1 MSLVILSVTGRKHIE
16 GRYHYIFLWIFYLV
30 LGWLLVPC
38 LSFFLRTYLVSLLA
52 LWPYGYLNDRFGQ
65 VGDVEIMCPATIFKL
80 PGIVKYSEYLI
91 MELYMYLYMELLYM
105 FSMELSLVGTYLS
118 CMLKE
123 AGQLSVE
130 YNILFILE
138 RLPGYT
144 DDWKELDRIVRLQP

>member
-1 MSLVILSVTGRKHIE
+1 
-16 GRYHYIFLWIFYLV
+16 
-30 LGWLLVPC
+30 
-38 LSFFLRTYLVSLLA
+38 
-52 LWPYGYLNDRFGQ
+52 
-65 VGDVEIMCPATIFKL
+65 MCPATIFKL

-123 AGQLSVE
+123 AARLSVE

-138 RLPGYT
+138 RLPGYS
-144 DDWKELDRIVRLQP
+144 DNRKELDRIVRLQP